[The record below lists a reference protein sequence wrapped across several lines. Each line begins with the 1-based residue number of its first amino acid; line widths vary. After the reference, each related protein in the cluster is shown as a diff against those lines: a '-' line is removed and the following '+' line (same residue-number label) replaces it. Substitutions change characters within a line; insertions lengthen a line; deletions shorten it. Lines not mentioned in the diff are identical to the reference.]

1 MAWSF
6 RGNGALVVP
15 FGVGPAVL
23 AGGWTALVLHGR
35 TGVRWLWWSVATG
48 LVGVAV
54 VLASVAAT
62 VLGRLDVADRLT
74 YPILAWAAIA
84 PILAFAMRRGVH
96 QAGPVRH
103 VVAAVVFVF
112 AFVGGFLLAVQFL
125 PPGS

>member
-1 MAWSF
+1 MVWSF

-35 TGVRWLWWSVATG
+35 TGVRWLWWSVAAV
-48 LVGVAV
+48 LIGVAV

-62 VLGRLDVADRLT
+62 VLGRLDAADRLT
-74 YPILAWAAIA
+74 YLILAWAAIA
-84 PILAFAMRRGVH
+84 PILALAARRGVR

-103 VVAAVVFVF
+103 VVAAVVFVVG
-112 AFVGGFLLAVQFL
+112 FVGGFLVAEQFL
-125 PPGS
+125 APGS